1 MQYNQ
6 YLETG
11 LLSPYYVLPLFRRDP
26 DSGYIERYKDRY
38 QAVPVHMDQ
47 EDIAKY
53 LASMSGEVE
62 CTERLKV
69 GKKKVRAVK
78 KAEKKAKKKELK
90 EAKKERE
97 AARKEEK
104 AKLKALKK
112 AAKKVEKAKKKE
124 VKEMKKKIKRRWR
137 RTSKVTPMVIGDEAT
152 LL

>member
-26 DSGYIERYKDRY
+26 DSGCIERYKDRY

-62 CTERLKV
+62 CTERKV

-97 AARKEEK
+97 AAKKEER

-112 AAKKVEKAKKKE
+112 AAIKAEKAKKKD
-124 VKEMKKKIKRRWR
+124 VKEMKKKTKRTWR
-137 RTSKVTPMVIGDEAT
+137 RTSKVTPMVIVDEAT